1 MRVLDNSN
9 DGTTSAAATPFE
21 VVEVVVVVVV
31 VMLVFVRFGTTRG

>member
-1 MRVLDNSN
+1 MRVLDISN

-21 VVEVVVVVVV
+21 VVDVVVVV

>member
-1 MRVLDNSN
+1 MRVLDISN

-21 VVEVVVVVVV
+21 VVDVVVV